1 MIKRFLSLFVIVLSG
16 FLAYSQGPAPDAR
29 KSPEEYVLQYKY
41 DAIREMYEDGV
52 PASITLAQG
61 ILESDAGN
69 SLLAKEANNHFGIK
83 CHNEWSGPVFV
94 QDDDAKNEC
103 FRKYDNVFQSYVD
116 HSNFLKSRPRYAFL
130 FTFDL
135 TDYESWA
142 YGLKAAGYAT
152 DPNYA
157 PRLMKIIEKY
167 KLNQYDTAKLIDPT
181 LSASA
186 SANCQENY
194 NKRIEQI
201 TNAKYS
207 KPVSSESRIIKL
219 INDRKCINAE
229 LGETIDDLSKEYDID
244 PRLLRKYNDI
254 SEDKKIR
261 FHHGDIIFLQPKK
274 SKSKTEFHTVAKHET
289 MYFISQ
295 KYGIKLKSLYK
306 KNHMKA
312 GEEPKV
318 GDKIW
323 LRKAKKAS

>member
-1 MIKRFLSLFVIVLSG
+1 MLKYILYTILLLINVF
-16 FLAYSQGPAPDAR
+16 PAFSEGTTVR
-29 KSPEEYVLQYKY
+29 KTAEQYVSEFKNA
-41 DAIREMYEDGV
+41 AIREMHEDGV

-94 QDDDAKNEC
+94 QDDDTKNEC
-103 FRKYDNVFQSYVD
+103 FRKYETVFDSYVD
-116 HSNFLKSRPRYAFL
+116 HSNFLRSRPRYAFL
-130 FTFDL
+130 FTL
-135 TDYESWA
+135 EPNDYESWA

-152 DPNYA
+152 DPKY
-157 PRLMKIIEKY
+157 PERLLKIIEKY
-167 KLNQYDTAKLIDPT
+167 KLNQYDTMKLDQAP
-181 LSASA
+181 LLASTD
-186 SANCQENY
+186 NYNNY

-207 KPVSSESRIIKL
+207 KPVSAELRTVKL

-229 LGETIDDLSKEYDID
+229 LGETIEDISTAYDID

-254 SEDKKIR
+254 HEDKKLR
-261 FHHGDIIFLQPKK
+261 FRHGEIIYIQPKK
-274 SKSKTEFHTVAKHET
+274 SKAKEHYHVVAKNET
-289 MYFISQ
+289 MYSISQ

-306 KNHMKA
+306 KNLMKP

-318 GDKIW
+318 GDKVW
-323 LRKAKKAS
+323 LRKTKK